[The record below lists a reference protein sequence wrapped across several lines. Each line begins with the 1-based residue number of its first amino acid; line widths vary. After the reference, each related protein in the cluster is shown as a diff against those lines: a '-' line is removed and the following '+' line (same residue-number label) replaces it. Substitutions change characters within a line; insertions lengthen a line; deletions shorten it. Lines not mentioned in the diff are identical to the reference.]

1 MVRCDLCG
9 AIKYGSIKKIKCWG
23 KWKLC
28 RECAVKEHPEAYALP
43 YIKMVI
49 SKQKGIKKRYIRI
62 GDRANV
68 QT

>member
-1 MVRCDLCG
+1 MVRCDECG

-28 RECAVKEHPEAYALP
+28 RVCAVKEHPEAYAPP

-49 SKQKGIKKRYIRI
+49 SKQKGIGKRYIKVSERE
-62 GDRANV
+62 NV
-68 QT
+68 

>member
-28 RECAVKEHPEAYALP
+28 RERAVKEHPEAYALP